1 MKNFMHYSEVTQNNT
16 WQCVATWQDLL
27 DPTSETPCGQSELWM
42 PPLGESDV
50 SDLTDLV
57 TESGVCLFV
66 IIPEC
71 TEVTGL
77 HRKYQSTD
85 TVIWDGMLS
94 LCGFKTVPDR
104 YGIYYT
110 P

>member
-1 MKNFMHYSEVTQNNT
+1 MHYSDVTPNNT
-16 WQCVATWQDLL
+16 WQGISTYSDLL

-42 PPLGESDV
+42 PPSGV
-50 SDLTDLV
+50 SDASDLDNLV
-57 TESGVCLFV
+57 GRSGICVFIVCHDN
-66 IIPEC
+66 C
-71 TEVTGL
+71 EVQGL
-77 HRKYQSTD
+77 HGKYQSTD

-94 LCGFKTVPDR
+94 LCGFKSVPEH